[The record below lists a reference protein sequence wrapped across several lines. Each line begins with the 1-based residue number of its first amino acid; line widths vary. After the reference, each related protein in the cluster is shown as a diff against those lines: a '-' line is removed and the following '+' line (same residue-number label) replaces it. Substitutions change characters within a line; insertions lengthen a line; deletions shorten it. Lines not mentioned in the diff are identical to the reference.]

1 MFVPL
6 YDGVPLRYLRYP
18 LGNWSIIALN
28 VIVFLAMQAGTEDR
42 TGRLE
47 TALGVVPA
55 VVFGTA
61 ILSPDLAIV
70 PTPVTLL
77 TGMFVHANV
86 GHILG
91 NMLFLWV
98 FGDNVEDAMGS
109 ARYIAFYLACG
120 VIAALT
126 FAAMVPTSQS
136 PLIGASGAISG
147 VAAAYL
153 LLYPK
158 ARIWGFVFVPW
169 LPLRIPASW
178 FVGIWIF
185 LQLASAFFS
194 EANDIGWWAHL
205 GGISAGCALVGLF
218 KRRDVPLFGRRSDP
232 PS

>member
-18 LGNWSIIALN
+18 LANWSIIAVN
-28 VIVFLAMQAGTEDR
+28 AFMFLWLQSAPD
-42 TGRLE
+42 TGRVE
-47 TALGVVPA
+47 TALGVIPA
-55 VVFGTA
+55 VLFGTA
-61 ILSPDLAIV
+61 ALSPDIALV
-70 PTPVTLL
+70 STPVTLL
-77 TGMFVHANV
+77 TGMFVHANIA
-86 GHILG
+86 HLLG

-109 ARYIAFYLACG
+109 GRYLLFYLLCG
-120 VIAALT
+120 IIAALT
-126 FAAMVPTSQS
+126 FSAMVPASQA

-178 FVGIWIF
+178 FVGIWILF
-185 LQLASAFFS
+185 QVLSAVYLQGS
-194 EANDIGWWAHL
+194 DIGWWAHL
-205 GGISAGCALVGLF
+205 GGIGAGCALVGLF
-218 KRRDVPLFGRRSDP
+218 KRREIALFGP
-232 PS
+232 A

>member
-6 YDGVPLRYLRYP
+6 YDGVPLRYLRFP
-18 LGNWSIIALN
+18 IGNWSIIAVN
-28 VIVFLAMQAGTEDR
+28 VIVFLLLQAAPDPN
-42 TGRLE
+42 RLE
-47 TALGVVPA
+47 TGLGAIPA
-55 VVFGTA
+55 VLFGTA

-70 PTPVTLL
+70 PPPATLI
-77 TGMFVHANV
+77 TGIFVHANI

-109 ARYIAFYLACG
+109 ARYLSFYIACG

-126 FAAMVPTSQS
+126 FSAMVPTGQS

-147 VAAAYL
+147 VAAGYL

-158 ARIWGFVFVPW
+158 ARIWGFVFIPW
-169 LPLRIPASW
+169 LPLHIPAYW

-185 LQLASAFFS
+185 FQLLSALLS
-194 EANDIGWWAHL
+194 EGSDIGWWAHL
-205 GGISAGCALVGLF
+205 GGIGAGCLLVGLF
-218 KRRDVPLFGRRSDP
+218 KRRDVALFGP
-232 PS
+232 AT

>member
-6 YDGVPLRYLRYP
+6 YDGVPLRYLRFP
-18 LGNWSIIALN
+18 LGNWSIIAVN
-28 VIVFLAMQAGTEDR
+28 IVVFVAMQVGAGDDASR
-42 TGRLE
+42 VE
-47 TALGVVPA
+47 TALGVIPA
-55 VVFGTA
+55 VLFGTA
-61 ILSPDLAIV
+61 VLSPDLSIV

-109 ARYIAFYLACG
+109 ARYVVFYLVCG
-120 VIAALT
+120 IIAALT
-126 FAAMVPTSQS
+126 FAAMVPTTQS

-153 LLYPK
+153 LLYPN
-158 ARIWGFVFVPW
+158 ARIWGLVFVPW

-178 FVGIWIF
+178 FVGIWILF
-185 LQLASAFFS
+185 QVISAFALEGS
-194 EANDIGWWAHL
+194 DIGWWAHL
-205 GGISAGCALVGLF
+205 GGIAAGCVLVGLF
-218 KRRDVPLFGRRSDP
+218 KRREVPLFGP
-232 PS
+232 AA